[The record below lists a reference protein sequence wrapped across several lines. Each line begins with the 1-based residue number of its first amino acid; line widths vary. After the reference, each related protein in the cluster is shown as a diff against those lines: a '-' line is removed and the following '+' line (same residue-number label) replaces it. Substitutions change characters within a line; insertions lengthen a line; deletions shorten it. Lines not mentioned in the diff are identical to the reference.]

1 MKFTSHHTS
10 FPVQDIEKSKAFYGD
25 FLGLTEIERPA
36 RFTFP
41 GAWYRAG
48 AGEVHLIQAPE
59 GMDMGS
65 PPPQLN
71 PFARHAAFA
80 VDNYDE
86 TLAYAREAGLEVFES
101 SAEIGQMWVRDPDG
115 HIIEFIVV
123 K

>member
-36 RFTFP
+36 RFTLP